1 MSSHG
6 AKAWIYIVFARAALS
21 EAPSVTRK
29 DRSNMQSQLQ
39 NKVRNI
45 TCSKMCSSRTVPAAW
60 LPRCRLQRPCIVL
73 ATPDGD
79 KNQQQ
84 EQGEDKKPDRGS
96 GTLSNRFEKMLEE
109 LQKAGLTP
117 AKAKV
122 CGVGATAP
130 HCAR

>member
-1 MSSHG
+1 
-6 AKAWIYIVFARAALS
+6 
-21 EAPSVTRK
+21 
-29 DRSNMQSQLQ
+29 MQSQLQ

-45 TCSKMCSSRTVPAAW
+45 ACSRICNSRLVPAAR
-60 LPRCRLQRPCIVL
+60 LPRCRLQTPGIVL

-79 KNQQQ
+79 KNEQQ

-122 CGVGATAP
+122 CGVGATSP
-130 HCAR
+130 HLAR